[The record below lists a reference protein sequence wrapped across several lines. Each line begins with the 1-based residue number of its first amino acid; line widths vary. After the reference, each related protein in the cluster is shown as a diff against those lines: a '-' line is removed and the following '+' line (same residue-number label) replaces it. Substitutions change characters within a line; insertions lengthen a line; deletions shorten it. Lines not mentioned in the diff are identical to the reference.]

1 MRIRVRLFAI
11 LKDKA
16 GVSEMTLDLS
26 GAPSAA
32 DAVAEVGRRYP
43 AVAAFLPRVA
53 IAVNQAYAPPT
64 STLQDGDEVALI
76 PPVSG
81 G

>member
-11 LKDKA
+11 LKDVA
-16 GVSEMTLDLS
+16 GTGELTIDLPDGATIDSARQVLEVQIPTL
-26 GAPSAA
+26 AK
-32 DAVAEVGRRYP
+32 Y
-43 AVAAFLPRVA
+43 LPRVA
-53 IAVNQAYAPPT
+53 FAVNQTYVKPQTHLRAE
-64 STLQDGDEVALI
+64 DELALI